1 MKRDKILRTAES
13 LTTGPRADS
22 YGEPY
27 DNMLNFACLLAGYF
41 NARWSLSYDSVT
53 AEDAAFIMVLAKMAR
68 TINHELPPHD
78 DNYIDLAAYAAMAGE
93 IARQEREQ

>member
-1 MKRDKILRTAES
+1 MKRDEILNTAS
-13 LTTGPRADS
+13 TLTTGARNAS

-27 DNMLNFACLLAGYF
+27 VNMLNFASLLGGYF
-41 NARWSLSYDSVT
+41 AARWTVTPEDVT

-68 TINHELPPHD
+68 TIDHRLQPHI

-93 IARQEREQ
+93 IAAQERES